1 MVSNI
6 ANRNVSL
13 IFAMSSF
20 VGLLYCIYSVIFHG
34 SKWIGLCP
42 IVISTCIFTKFY
54 LTYRREIKRG
64 NIYGK
69 VNPFR

>member
-13 IFAMSSF
+13 IFAISSF

-42 IVISTCIFTKFY
+42 IVISTC
-54 LTYRREIKRG
+54 
-64 NIYGK
+64 
-69 VNPFR
+69 VAS